1 MREASFFSLFYL
13 SISPLARLTVR
24 RGLELGFGNRMNDSL
39 AIVLL
44 ISINFDGDLRL
55 LFTRCCQ
62 AHIAAYMFRS
72 TE

>member
-44 ISINFDGDLRL
+44 IIMDFSLDIL
-55 LFTRCCQ
+55 LV
-62 AHIAAYMFRS
+62 
-72 TE
+72 